1 MEKMEGEDE
10 EKFSEDQ
17 INNSLNQLKE
27 CLKILKKEGEN
38 GEKLSR
44 KVLSNID
51 EKFINKISEME
62 SY

>member
-10 EKFSEDQ
+10 ENLSEDQ
-17 INNSLNQLKE
+17 INNNLSQLKE
-27 CLKILKKEGEN
+27 YLKILKKEGEN